1 MTATA
6 ITMPPLGPGWRQLDS
21 GSRDVRLRYTD
32 NDGVAVEL
40 GARRCAEGRLRDTY
54 PVSAHDV
61 EIYTGKDAA
70 PQALP
75 EPLGELSRAIMA
87 ADPECRR
94 VVFAASVGDLDAVA
108 AAQAAGFRYVLDVD
122 VPDAELSLLVAE
134 PDWVSDVD
142 ADLDRVPGV

>member
-21 GSRDVRLRYTD
+21 ASREVRLRYTD

-40 GARRCAEGRLRDTY
+40 GARRCAEGRLRNSY

-61 EIYTGKDAA
+61 EIYTGNDAA
-70 PQALP
+70 PHALP
-75 EPLGELSRAIMA
+75 EPLGELSRAIRS

-108 AAQAAGFRYVLDVD
+108 AAQAARVRYRVD
-122 VPDAELSLLVAE
+122 VALPDAE
-134 PDWVSDVD
+134 
-142 ADLDRVPGV
+142 

>member
-32 NDGVAVEL
+32 NEGVAVEL
-40 GARRCAEGRLRDTY
+40 GARRCAEGRLRDSY

-61 EIYTGKDAA
+61 EIYTGNDAA

-94 VVFAASVGDLDAVA
+94 VVFAASVGGPGRRGSG
-108 AAQAAGFRYVLDVD
+108 AGRRV
-122 VPDAELSLLVAE
+122 SLR
-134 PDWVSDVD
+134 P
-142 ADLDRVPGV
+142 P

>member
-21 GSRDVRLRYTD
+21 ASREVRLRYTD

-40 GARRCAEGRLRDTY
+40 GARRCAEGRLRNSY

-61 EIYTGKDAA
+61 EIYTGNDAA

-75 EPLGELSRAIMA
+75 EPLGELSRAYISA
-87 ADPECRR
+87 APKCRR

-108 AAQAAGFRYVLDVD
+108 AAQAAGFRYVLALD
-122 VPDAELSLLVAE
+122 VPDGQLGTLDVAT
-134 PDWVSDVD
+134 
-142 ADLDRVPGV
+142 A